1 MKQEIIMMTKTGIS
15 ILLSVIVMALSPNI
29 AMAVDTAGSS
39 SSIAAWPLILLVI
52 LIIVFRKKI
61 FAEATPEPEHHEEA
75 GTPEA
80 AKPVAAKQEPV
91 KQEAV
96 KQEAVKKAPAK
107 PQAAKKA
114 TPAKKPASKPKAKAA
129 SGLIDLTTDGK
140 QCQASTA
147 KGTRCKRTTTL
158 ENITTTVDGKTYQ
171 LTVCTQHNNDKLKI
185 FSELLK

>member
-1 MKQEIIMMTKTGIS
+1 MMIKTGIS
-15 ILLSVIVMALSPNI
+15 ILLSAIVMALSPNV
-29 AMAVDTAGSS
+29 AMAVEKTGSS
-39 SSIAAWPLILLVI
+39 SSIAAWPLVLLIVVI
-52 LIIVFRKKI
+52 IIFRKKI
-61 FAEATPEPEHHEEA
+61 FAESTPEPEHQEELV
-75 GTPEA
+75 TPEP

-91 KQEAV
+91 KQQAV
-96 KQEAVKKAPAK
+96 KKEAVKKAPAK

-114 TPAKKPASKPKAKAA
+114 TPAKKPASKPKAT
-129 SGLIDLTTDGK
+129 SGPIDLTTDGK

-158 ENITTTVDGKTYQ
+158 ENITTTVEGKTYQ

>member
-1 MKQEIIMMTKTGIS
+1 
-15 ILLSVIVMALSPNI
+15 MALSSNV
-29 AMAVDTAGSS
+29 ALAVDKTGSS
-39 SSIAAWPLILLVI
+39 SSIAAWPLILLVVI
-52 LIIVFRKKI
+52 IIVFRKKI
-61 FAEATPEPEHHEEA
+61 FAEATPEPEHQEEA
-75 GTPEA
+75 EAPEP
-80 AKPVAAKQEPV
+80 AKPAPAAKQEPV
-91 KQEAV
+91 KPEAV
-96 KQEAVKKAPAK
+96 KQAPAE
-107 PQAAKKA
+107 PQVTKKE

-129 SGLIDLTTDGK
+129 SGPIDLMTDGK